1 MPLSIRYPASGKER
15 SLAHRII
22 RVCALLAAVTWAPPV
37 VAQEAPLSVSSEQ
50 EAVIYTVQL
59 VPFTERAEAQAVLA
73 QLSAKGYQAYI
84 YESASDQ
91 ERRWFA
97 VRMGRYADLSEA
109 RQALIEF
116 KRSERMPAFITP
128 STALMPLAASSGEDR
143 TPGRSPRASEA
154 PLPTTSALP
163 SPAMGA
169 ADQSSSAA
177 GLSNSPNPIQTTPL
191 SGESDLQTLRQ
202 QLQSLNQKVADLEQE
217 AEARKVLRMSEEEQN
232 ERQKEILSAAG
243 REYTLIPKG
252 RLGVEY
258 NFQYD
263 YMSSDVLQDLRNGEG
278 SRLTAERRG
287 NNTLTNTLLVETG
300 LRDNLTVN
308 GSIPYVYKYDTW
320 GQEEERQV
328 TDLGDISLGMQYQPV
343 KASST
348 GLSTIVNLSGSI
360 PTGRSPYKIDPNND
374 LATGN
379 GCYTASAGLTFSKTL
394 DPVVA
399 FGNLHYTYRFQTED
413 ADQRQSSG
421 KILTEIEPS
430 DSLGFSLGMGYALSH
445 KTSLNLSYQY
455 AFHFGTE
462 YRFDDGTTADS
473 GTWVSSMFSIGA
485 GWRLSPRYSL
495 FVRTDIGLT
504 NDDPDFSFSVRIPVQ
519 FDLGE

>member
-1 MPLSIRYPASGKER
+1 V
-15 SLAHRII
+15 AHRII
-22 RVCALLAAVTWAPPV
+22 RACVLFTVVTWTLPV
-37 VAQEAPLSVSSEQ
+37 FAQEALLPSAAEQ
-50 EAVIYTVQL
+50 QAAIYTVQL
-59 VPFTERAEAQAVLA
+59 VPFAERTEAQAMLT
-73 QLSAKGYQAYI
+73 QLTAKGYQAFI
-84 YESASDQ
+84 YESARDQ
-91 ERRWFA
+91 AHPWYA
-97 VRMGRYADLSEA
+97 VRMGRYVDLDAA
-109 RQALIEF
+109 RQALIQF

-128 STALMPLAASSGEDR
+128 STSLTPLAAVPGENR
-143 TPGRSPRASEA
+143 APGQPPQFASA
-154 PLPTTSALP
+154 ILPT
-163 SPAMGA
+163 
-169 ADQSSSAA
+169 SAA
-177 GLSNSPNPIQTTPL
+177 TAPSEMESSNPSTVTAGPSQGPDPDQTTPP
-191 SGESDLQTLRQ
+191 SGASDLQAIQ
-202 QLQSLNQKVADLEQE
+202 QKLDALNQKVGDLEQE
-217 AEARKVLRMSEEEQN
+217 AEARKILRMSEEEQA
-232 ERQKEILSAAG
+232 EREKEILSAAG

-263 YMSSDVLQDLRNGEG
+263 YMSSDVLEDLRNGEG
-278 SRLTAERRG
+278 SRLAAERRG
-287 NNTLTNTLLVETG
+287 NHTLTNTILMETG

-328 TDLGDISLGMQYQPV
+328 TDLGDVSLGLQYQPV

-348 GLSTIVNLSGSI
+348 GLSTIVNLGGSF

-374 LATGN
+374 LATGG

-399 FGNLHYTYRFQTED
+399 FGNLNYTYRFRTVD
-413 ADQRQSSG
+413 ADQRQSNG
-421 KILTEIEPS
+421 KILTEIDPS
-430 DSLGFSLGMGYALSH
+430 DSIGFSLGMGYALSH

-455 AFHFGTE
+455 AFHMGTD
-462 YRFDDGTTADS
+462 YKFDDGTSTDS
-473 GTWVSSMFSIGA
+473 GTWISSMFSIGA

-504 NDDPDFSFSVRIPVQ
+504 NDDPDFSFSMRIPVQ